1 MFDTRGGYAHPLASP
16 PHVFHSGKKWGDNVM
31 IRLGLGSAGLSLLL
45 AMVPA
50 MAQKTM
56 VGVTDTEI
64 KVGQSAAFSGPA
76 SVYGQISTAES
87 DYFKMI
93 NEQGGINGRKIN
105 LIALDDGYSPPKAIE
120 VVRRL
125 IEEEQVAIL
134 FQTIGTACNA
144 AIRKYVNQKK
154 VPDIWLGSGASM
166 FVTDPSAFPWSIP
179 FQPSYRL
186 EGQMYAK
193 YILDKQPNAKIAIL
207 YQNDDLGRDYLNG
220 LKDGLG
226 ERFDKMVVKTLS
238 YEVTDP
244 TIDSQILQLH
254 ASGAD
259 LLFDASTPKFAAMAI
274 RKVADIDW
282 HPLHLIDSNG
292 SGVKP
297 ALESAGLDKS
307 VGVVTAQYLKD
318 PTDPGWA
325 KDAGMQ
331 AFQAWRA
338 KYAPESDPANPVW
351 AYGYTMAQALV
362 IVLKQAGNDLSR
374 ENILKAATNLPETTT
389 LPMVLPGIKI
399 SSSPTDYRPMK
410 SMRLARFNGTMYE
423 LLPE

>member
-1 MFDTRGGYAHPLASP
+1 MTMRWLTGAA
-16 PHVFHSGKKWGDNVM
+16 
-31 IRLGLGSAGLSLLL
+31 LSVLLT
-45 AMVPA
+45 MTPA
-50 MAQKTM
+50 MAQKPL

-64 KVGQSAAFSGPA
+64 KIGQSAPFSGPA

-87 DYFKMI
+87 AYFKMI

-125 IEEEQVAIL
+125 IEEDQVAIL
-134 FQTIGTACNA
+134 FQTIGTASNA

-166 FVTDPSAFPWSIP
+166 FVTDPKEFPWSIP

-186 EGQMYAK
+186 EAQMYAK
-193 YILDKQPNAKIAIL
+193 YILDKQPNAKIGIL

-226 ERFDKMVVKTLS
+226 AKFDKMVVKTLS

-244 TIDSQILQLH
+244 TVDSQVLQLH

-259 LLFDASTPKFAAMAI
+259 LFYDASTPKFAAMTI
-274 RKVADIDW
+274 RKAADLDW
-282 HPLHLIDSNG
+282 HPLHIVDSNG
-292 SGVKP
+292 AGVKP
-297 ALESAGLDKS
+297 ALESAGFDKA
-307 VGVVTAQYLKD
+307 VGVITAQYLKD

-325 KDAGMQ
+325 NDPAMKD
-331 AFQAWRA
+331 FHAWRA

-351 AYGYTMAQALV
+351 VYGYTMAQALV
-362 IVLKQAGNDLSR
+362 VVLKQAGNDLSR
-374 ENILKAATNLPETTT
+374 ENIMKAATNLPDTTT

-410 SMRLARFNGTMYE
+410 SVRLARFNGKMYE
-423 LLPE
+423 LLAE

>member
-1 MFDTRGGYAHPLASP
+1 MTKVWFGAA
-16 PHVFHSGKKWGDNVM
+16 
-31 IRLGLGSAGLSLLL
+31 ALSTLL
-45 AMVPA
+45 AATPA
-50 MAQKTM
+50 PAQTT

-64 KVGQSAAFSGPA
+64 KIGQSAPFSGPA
-76 SVYGQISTAES
+76 SVYGQISTAET

-93 NEQGGINGRKIN
+93 NDQGGINGRKIRH
-105 LIALDDGYSPPKAIE
+105 IALDDGYSPPKTIE

-134 FQTIGTACNA
+134 FQTIGTASNA
-144 AIRKYVNQKK
+144 AIRKYYNQKK

-166 FVTDPSAFPWSIP
+166 FVTDPKEYPWSIP

-186 EGQMYAK
+186 EAQMYAQ
-193 YILDKQPNAKIAIL
+193 YILARQPNAKIAIL
-207 YQNDDLGRDYLNG
+207 YQNDDLGRDYLAG
-220 LKDGLG
+220 LKDGLADK
-226 ERFDKMVVKTLS
+226 FDKMVVKTLS

-244 TIDSQILQLH
+244 TIDSQILQLQ

-259 LLFDASTPKFAAMAI
+259 LLYDASTPKFAAMSI
-274 RKVADIDW
+274 RKVADLNW
-282 HPLHLIDSNG
+282 HPVHIVDSNG
-292 SGVKP
+292 AGVKP
-297 ALESAGLDKS
+297 ALESAGFEKS
-307 VGVVTAQYLKD
+307 VGVITAQYLKD
-318 PTDPGWA
+318 PTDPAW
-325 KDAGMQ
+325 DDDPGMKE
-331 AFQAWRA
+331 FQAWRA

-374 ENILKAATNLPETTT
+374 ENIMKAATSLPDTTT

-410 SMRLARFNGTMYE
+410 SMRLVQFDGKMYK
-423 LLPE
+423 LIPE

>member
-1 MFDTRGGYAHPLASP
+1 MIKIGGAVL
-16 PHVFHSGKKWGDNVM
+16 
-31 IRLGLGSAGLSLLL
+31 ILLLGLSASGL
-45 AMVPA
+45 
-50 MAQKTM
+50 AQKAV
-56 VGVTDTEI
+56 VGVTDSEI
-64 KVGQSAAFSGPA
+64 KIGQSAPFSGPA
-76 SVYGQISTAES
+76 SAYGQISTAES

-93 NEQGGINGRKIN
+93 NDQGGINGRKIN
-105 LIALDDGYSPPKAIE
+105 LIAVDDGYSPPKSIE

-125 IEEEQVAIL
+125 IEEDRVAIL
-134 FQTIGTACNA
+134 FQTIGTAPNA

-166 FVTDPSAFPWSIP
+166 FVADPKEFPWSIP

-186 EGQMYAK
+186 EGKMYAD
-193 YILDKQPNAKIAIL
+193 YILRHKPDAKIGIL
-207 YQNDDLGRDYLNG
+207 YQDDDLGRDYVSG

-226 ERFDKMVVKTLS
+226 DKFDKMVVKTLS

-244 TIDSQILQLH
+244 TIDSQILQLQ

-259 LLFDASTPKFAAMAI
+259 LLFDASTPKFSAMSI

-282 HPLHLIDSNG
+282 HPLHMIDSNG
-292 SGVKP
+292 ALVKP
-297 ALESAGLDKS
+297 ALESAGLEKS
-307 VGVVTAQYLKD
+307 VGVMTAQYLKD

-325 KDAGMQ
+325 DDAGMKQ
-331 AFQAWRA
+331 FQVWRA

-362 IVLKQAGNDLSR
+362 VVLQRAGNDLSR
-374 ENILKAATNLPETTT
+374 ENIMKAATSLPDTTT

-399 SSSPTDYRPMK
+399 STSPTDYRPMK
-410 SMRLARFNGTMYE
+410 SMRLSRFDGKMYQ

>member
-1 MFDTRGGYAHPLASP
+1 MTKLRGPA
-16 PHVFHSGKKWGDNVM
+16 
-31 IRLGLGSAGLSLLL
+31 LGLAALVLLPGLL
-45 AMVPA
+45 ALPA
-50 MAQKTM
+50 SAQKTV

-64 KVGQSAAFSGPA
+64 KIGQTAPFSGPA
-76 SVYGQISTAES
+76 SAYGQISTAET

-93 NEQGGINGRKIN
+93 NDQGGINGRKIN
-105 LIALDDGYSPPKAIE
+105 LIALDDGYSPPKSIE
-120 VVRRL
+120 AVRRL
-125 IEEEQVAIL
+125 IEEDQVAIL
-134 FQTIGTACNA
+134 FQTIGTAPNA
-144 AIRKYVNQKK
+144 AIRKYINQKK

-166 FVTDPSAFPWSIP
+166 FVTDPAAFPWSIP

-193 YILDKQPNAKIAIL
+193 YILEHKPNAKIGII
-207 YQNDDLGRDYLNG
+207 YQNDDLGRDYVNG

-226 ERFDKMVVKTLS
+226 DKFDKMVLKSLS
-238 YEVTDP
+238 YEVADP
-244 TIDSQILQLH
+244 TIDSQILQLQ

-259 LLFDASTPKFAAMAI
+259 VLYDASTPKFAAMTI

-282 HPLHLIDSNG
+282 HPLHIIDSNG
-292 SGVKP
+292 ALVKP

-307 VGVVTAQYLKD
+307 VGVLTAQYLKD

-325 KDAGMQ
+325 DDAGMKE
-331 AFQAWRA
+331 FQAWRA

-362 IVLKQAGNDLSR
+362 VVLKQAGNDLSR
-374 ENILKAATNLPETTT
+374 ENIMKAATSLPDTTK

-399 SSSPTDYRPMK
+399 STSPTDYRPMK
-410 SMRLARFNGTMYE
+410 SMRLGQFDGKMYQ
-423 LLPE
+423 LLPEE

>member
-1 MFDTRGGYAHPLASP
+1 MTKLGMTALAAL
-16 PHVFHSGKKWGDNVM
+16 F
-31 IRLGLGSAGLSLLL
+31 GLS
-45 AMVPA
+45 VPA
-50 MAQKTM
+50 SAQKPM
-56 VGVTDTEI
+56 IGVTDTEI
-64 KVGQSAAFSGPA
+64 KIGQSAPFSGPA

-105 LIALDDGYSPPKAIE
+105 LIAVDDGYSPPKSIE

-125 IEEEQVAIL
+125 IEEDQVAIL
-134 FQTIGTACNA
+134 FQTIGTASNA
-144 AIRKYVNQKK
+144 AIRHYVNQKK

-166 FVTDPSAFPWSIP
+166 FVADPKEFPWSIP

-193 YILDKQPNAKIAIL
+193 YILDQKPNAKIGIL
-207 YQNDDLGRDYLNG
+207 YQNDDLGRDYLAG

-226 ERFDKMVVKTLS
+226 AKFDKMVVKTLS

-244 TIDSQILQLH
+244 TIDSQILQLQ
-254 ASGAD
+254 AAGAD
-259 LLFDASTPKFAAMAI
+259 LFYDADTPKFAAMSV

-282 HPLHLIDSNG
+282 HPLHIIDSNG

-297 ALESAGLDKS
+297 ALESAGFDKS
-307 VGVVTAQYLKD
+307 VGVITAQYLKD
-318 PTDPGWA
+318 PTDPGWND
-325 KDAGMQ
+325 DAGMKE
-331 AFQAWRA
+331 FQAWRA

-351 AYGYTMAQALV
+351 AYGYNMAQALV
-362 IVLKQAGNDLSR
+362 VVLKQAGNDLSR
-374 ENILKAATNLPETTT
+374 ENIMKAATNLPDTTT

-399 SSSPTDYRPMK
+399 STSPTDYRPMK
-410 SMRLARFNGTMYE
+410 SMRLARFDGKRYQ

>member
-1 MFDTRGGYAHPLASP
+1 MIKIGGAGL
-16 PHVFHSGKKWGDNVM
+16 
-31 IRLGLGSAGLSLLL
+31 ILLLGLSASGL
-45 AMVPA
+45 
-50 MAQKTM
+50 AQKAV
-56 VGVTDTEI
+56 VGVTDSEI
-64 KVGQSAAFSGPA
+64 KIGQSAPFSGPA
-76 SVYGQISTAES
+76 SAYGQISTAES

-93 NEQGGINGRKIN
+93 NDQGGINGRKIN
-105 LIALDDGYSPPKAIE
+105 LIAVDDGYSPPKSIE

-125 IEEEQVAIL
+125 IEEDRVAIL
-134 FQTIGTACNA
+134 FQTIGTAPNA

-166 FVTDPSAFPWSIP
+166 FVADPKEFPWSIP

-186 EGQMYAK
+186 EGKMYAD
-193 YILDKQPNAKIAIL
+193 YILRHKPDAKIGIL
-207 YQNDDLGRDYLNG
+207 YQDDDLGRDYVSG

-226 ERFDKMVVKTLS
+226 DKFDKMVVKTLS

-244 TIDSQILQLH
+244 TIDSQILQLQ

-259 LLFDASTPKFAAMAI
+259 LLFDASTPKFSAMSI

-282 HPLHLIDSNG
+282 HPLHMIDSNG
-292 SGVKP
+292 ALVKP
-297 ALESAGLDKS
+297 ALESAGLEKS
-307 VGVVTAQYLKD
+307 VGVMTAQYLKD

-325 KDAGMQ
+325 DDAGMKQ
-331 AFQAWRA
+331 FQVWRA

-362 IVLKQAGNDLSR
+362 VVLQRAGSDLSR
-374 ENILKAATNLPETTT
+374 ENIMKAATSLPDTTT

-399 SSSPTDYRPMK
+399 STSPTDYRPMK
-410 SMRLARFNGTMYE
+410 SMRLSRFDGKMYQ